1 MKYYKISNF
10 YPYWFILPTA
20 LIFLTFFF
28 IPTISS
34 FYFSLT
40 RWNFFGIKFIGF
52 ENYVQFFSEAELY
65 SSVINTFIF
74 ACLSSGLK
82 TILGLLLAVLLSSN
96 IYFKNLLRPI
106 VFFPAIVSTIGVAI
120 TFKALMDPWDGLIN
134 MSLLQIGITGPK
146 WLTNPDLAIFS
157 IMLVEVWKG
166 VGIATLIFIAGI
178 AAIPRDYYEAAE
190 IDGAN
195 KTQQFFNI
203 TIPMVHQA
211 TTAVIILSFIGGLR
225 TFDMV
230 MAMTGGGPGF
240 ASEVLSSRI
249 FRDYSQGF
257 FGLSTAGSVILL
269 FLVLFLIMPI
279 IYLLNKKQVEQ

>member
-1 MKYYKISNF
+1 M
-10 YPYWFILPTA
+10 
-20 LIFLTFFF
+20 
-28 IPTISS
+28 
-34 FYFSLT
+34 
-40 RWNFFGIKFIGF
+40 
-52 ENYVQFFSEAELY
+52 
-65 SSVINTFIF
+65 
-74 ACLSSGLK
+74 
-82 TILGLLLAVLLSSN
+82 LLAVLLSSN

-106 VFFPAIVSTIGVAI
+106 VFFPAIVSTVGVAI

>member
-1 MKYYKISNF
+1 MKYFKISNF
-10 YPYWFILPTA
+10 YPYWFLIPSS

-52 ENYVQFFSEAELY
+52 ENYYQFFSEAALY
-65 SSVINTFIF
+65 SSVINTLIF

-82 TILGLLLAVLLSSN
+82 VILGLLLAVLLSSN
-96 IYFKNLLRPI
+96 IYFKNFLRPM
-106 VFFPAIVSTIGVAI
+106 VFFPAIVSTIGIGV
-120 TFKALMDPWDGLIN
+120 TFKAIMDPWDGLIN
-134 MSLLQIGITGPK
+134 MSLLHIGITGPE
-146 WLTNPDLAIFS
+146 WTTNPDLAIFS

-178 AAIPRDYYEAAE
+178 AAIPRDYYEAAQ
-190 IDGAN
+190 IDGAT
-195 KTQQFFNI
+195 KIQQFFKI
-203 TIPMVHQA
+203 TVPMVHQA
-211 TTAVIILSFIGGLR
+211 TTVVIILSFIGGLR

-240 ASEVLSSRI
+240 ASEVLSSSI
-249 FRDYSQGF
+249 FRNYAQGF
-257 FGLSTAGSVILL
+257 FGLSTTGNVILL
-269 FLVLFLIMPI
+269 LLVLLLIIPI
-279 IYLLNKKQVEQ
+279 IYFLNKREIEQ

>member
-1 MKYYKISNF
+1 MKYIKISNF
-10 YPYWFILPTA
+10 YPYWFLIPSG
-20 LIFLTFFF
+20 LIFLIFFF

-52 ENYVQFFSEAELY
+52 ENYHQFFSEAALY
-65 SSVINTFIF
+65 SSVINTLIF
-74 ACLSSGLK
+74 ACLSCGLK
-82 TILGLLLAVLLSSN
+82 VVLGLLLAVLLSSN
-96 IYFKNLLRPI
+96 IYFKGLLRPI

-134 MSLLQIGITGPK
+134 MYLLSIGIVGPK
-146 WLTNPDLAIFS
+146 WLTNPDIAIFS

-178 AAIPRDYYEAAE
+178 AAIPRDYYEAAQ
-190 IDGAN
+190 IDGASN
-195 KTQQFFNI
+195 IQQFFNI
-203 TIPMVHQA
+203 TVPMVHQA

-249 FRDYSQGF
+249 YRDYSQGF

-269 FLVLFLIMPI
+269 VLVLILIMPI
-279 IYLLNKKQVEQ
+279 IYFLNKRQVEQ